1 MSYILFHKETEIIG
15 VHKKQPNRTYH
26 TQFQMEEIETEEL
39 LISRIKEIDENYV
52 YKTEA
57 ERLEEMQRFMNNEET
72 KESEAA
78 EE

>member
-1 MSYILFHKETEIIG
+1 MSYILFHKDTEIIG

-39 LISRIKEIDENYV
+39 LISRIKEIDKNYV

-57 ERLEEMQRFMNNEET
+57 ERLEEMQAMF
-72 KESEAA
+72 KEK
-78 EE
+78 

>member
-1 MSYILFHKETEIIG
+1 MYILFHKNTEIIG
-15 VHKKQPNRTYH
+15 VHKKQPNRIYH

-57 ERLEEMQRFMNNEET
+57 ERLEEMQTMFKEKST
-72 KESEAA
+72 KGI
-78 EE
+78 